1 MESGSEIV
9 FYMFGWPVTS
19 YITTMWGIMAVLLFI
34 GLVVSSRLQKV
45 PGRLQMLAE
54 YSFGSLLNFFGG
66 MMGHERARRY
76 FPLLGTLFL
85 FILFSNWSGI
95 LPGAGH
101 INGFHAPTSTWSVTA
116 ALAIIVFI
124 SVQLI
129 GIKERGWRYI
139 LRFFQ
144 PIPIM
149 FPLEVIQ
156 ELVKPLSLSLR
167 LFGNIYGEEMVAAV
181 LLGLLAPLT
190 PVPMQLLGLLFGFIQ
205 ALVFTTLTAIY
216 IGQATAKSH

>member
-9 FYMFGWPVTS
+9 FYMFGWPITS
-19 YITTMWGIMAVLLFI
+19 YITTMWGIMVVLLVIGFI
-34 GLVVSSRLQKV
+34 VSSRLQKV
-45 PGRLQMLAE
+45 PGRFQMLAE
-54 YSFGSLLNFFGG
+54 YALGGLLNFFSS
-66 MMGHERARRY
+66 MMGQERARRY

-101 INGFHAPTSTWSVTA
+101 ITGFHPPTSTWSVTA
-116 ALAIIVFI
+116 ALAIVVFV
-124 SVQLI
+124 SVQFI
-129 GIKERGWRYI
+129 GIREKGWHYFG
-139 LRFFQ
+139 RFFQ
-144 PIPIM
+144 PIPLM

-167 LFGNIYGEEMVAAV
+167 LYGNIYGEEMVAAV
-181 LLGLLAPLT
+181 LLSLAPYFS
-190 PVPMQLLGLLFGFIQ
+190 PIPMQLLGLLFGFIQ

-216 IGQATAKSH
+216 IGQATAESH